1 MTKIA
6 HLTDLH
12 FGSEDPVIV
21 NTLVAELNAEP
32 PDLVAISGD
41 LTLGGRHSEFRAAR
55 AFINRLTAP
64 TLAVPGNHDITPYNL
79 PERFTNPYIRWRTE
93 IDPETE
99 PFWSDG
105 TVAVIGL
112 NTARRFSL
120 QWDWS
125 RGRVTRKRLL
135 RLIARLDAVP
145 DGVVRIVV
153 AHHPLL
159 PPETGPE
166 TPVAMGA
173 ARALAAFT
181 QHHVALVLAG
191 HLHRGYARLATVG
204 DDPPLVLQGGTA
216 TSVRL
221 RGEPNSYNRVAVH
234 ADGGVFVEVRA
245 WDGQG
250 WGTRA
255 VGEADARA
263 LARMTNGRAGDVA
276 AMTLGLHETA
286 QIPPSIG
293 VKAGSQ

>member
-21 NTLVAELNAEP
+21 NALIAELNAEP

-41 LTLGGRHSEFRAAR
+41 LTLGARRSEFRAAR
-55 AFINRLTAP
+55 AFMDRLTAP

-79 PERFTNPYIRWRTE
+79 PERFINPYIRWRAE
-93 IDPETE
+93 IDREME

-120 QWDWS
+120 QLDWS
-125 RGRVTRKRLL
+125 RGRVTRKRLR
-135 RLIARLDAVP
+135 RLMARLDAVP
-145 DGVVRIVV
+145 EGVARIVV

-159 PPETGPE
+159 PPESEPG
-166 TPVAMGA
+166 TPVAVGA
-173 ARALAAFT
+173 AHALAALT

-191 HLHRGYARLATVG
+191 HLHRGFARLASVHH
-204 DDPPLVLQGGTA
+204 DPPLVLQGGTA

-221 RGEPNSYNRVAVH
+221 RGEPNSYNRMMVN
-234 ADGGVFVEVRA
+234 ADGSVFVEVRV
-245 WDGQG
+245 WEGQG

-255 VGEADARA
+255 AGEADTRA
-263 LARMTNGRAGDVA
+263 LARMANGRAGNIA
-276 AMTLGLHETA
+276 AVTLGLDDTE
-286 QIPPSIG
+286 PMPKSID
-293 VKAGSQ
+293 VRPGSH